1 MILPLFTSVILMYLL
16 KYRKLRFKQIILY
29 GVLGFFIIYIVYA
42 LGIINAYLIYFYH
55 YSTLSS
61 LSIIYYRLDK

>member
-42 LGIINAYLIYFYH
+42 LRLFRH
-55 YSTLSS
+55 YGDLRNFISAFEFSQFNQ
-61 LSIIYYRLDK
+61 RLFES